1 MSDANFSLIF
11 EGPAVEN
18 GEIDVQDLAPSLM
31 ALGEMIQAANA
42 GLNGERARVAVKLQ
56 ATRKGSFE
64 ADLSVVQSLAEQ
76 AATLLDAL
84 AGHKEGIA
92 AANELA
98 DVILKVGGT
107 VGGCVV
113 ATGGGLL
120 ALLKWLRGRK
130 PDNIEPR
137 GGDVHVHIGD
147 NVFVTNR
154 QTIVL
159 AENREVREQARKL
172 VGVLEKDGIN
182 RLSTRRD
189 GPENLTIERSE
200 VSYFDIPEGEEE
212 TLEDSEREM
221 WLQIDSLSFKEGNKW
236 RLTDGGEPFHATVDD
251 ADFLNKIAKGEVSF
265 SKADDLH
272 CLVRERQ
279 SRTGKGQLK
288 KERTIICVIEHR
300 PGARQ
305 LRLL

>member
-31 ALGEMIQAANA
+31 ALGELLQAANA
-42 GLNGERARVAVKLQ
+42 ELNGERARVAVKLR

-64 ADLSVVQSLAEQ
+64 VDLSVVQSLAAQ
-76 AATLLDAL
+76 AVTLLDAL
-84 AGHKEGIA
+84 AGHKDGIA

-107 VGGCVV
+107 VVG
-113 ATGGGLL
+113 TGGGLL

-130 PDNIEPR
+130 PDKIEPR
-137 GGDVHVHIGD
+137 AGEVHVHLGD
-147 NVFVTNR
+147 TVFVTNN
-154 QTIVL
+154 QTILL
-159 AENREVREQARKL
+159 AENRIVREQARK
-172 VGVLEKDGIN
+172 VVAVLEKDGID
-182 RLSTRRD
+182 RIATRRD
-189 GPENLTIERSE
+189 GPEKLTIERAE
-200 VSYFDIPEGEEE
+200 VSYFDIPDGTEE

-236 RLTDGGEPFHATVDD
+236 RLTDGGEPFFASVEDI
-251 ADFLNKIAKGEVSF
+251 DFLNKIAKGEVSF

-272 CLVRERQ
+272 CLIHERQ
-279 SRTGKGQLK
+279 SRTSKGQLRK
-288 KERTIICVIEHR
+288 DRTIIRVIEHR

-305 LRLL
+305 LKLL

>member
-31 ALGEMIQAANA
+31 ALGELLQAANA
-42 GLNGERARVAVKLQ
+42 ELNGERARVAVKLR

-64 ADLSVVQSLAEQ
+64 VDLSVVQSLAAQ
-76 AATLLDAL
+76 AATLLDSL
-84 AGHKEGIA
+84 AGHKDGIA

-98 DVILKVGGT
+98 DVILKVGGA
-107 VGGCVV
+107 VIG
-113 ATGGGLL
+113 TGGGLL

-130 PDNIEPR
+130 PDKIEPR
-137 GGDVHVHIGD
+137 AGEVHVHLGD
-147 NVFVTNR
+147 TVFVTNS
-154 QTIVL
+154 QTILL
-159 AENREVREQARKL
+159 AENRIVREQARK
-172 VGVLEKDGIN
+172 VVAVLEKEGID
-182 RLSTRRD
+182 RIATRQD
-189 GPENLTIERSE
+189 GPEKLTIERAE
-200 VSYFDIPEGEEE
+200 VSYFDIPDGTEE

-236 RLTDGGEPFHATVDD
+236 RLTDGGEPFFASVEDV
-251 ADFLNKIAKGEVSF
+251 DFLNKIAKGEVSF

-272 CLVRERQ
+272 CLVHERQ
-279 SRTGKGQLK
+279 SRTSKGQLRK
-288 KERTIICVIEHR
+288 DRTIMRVIEHR

-305 LRLL
+305 LKLL